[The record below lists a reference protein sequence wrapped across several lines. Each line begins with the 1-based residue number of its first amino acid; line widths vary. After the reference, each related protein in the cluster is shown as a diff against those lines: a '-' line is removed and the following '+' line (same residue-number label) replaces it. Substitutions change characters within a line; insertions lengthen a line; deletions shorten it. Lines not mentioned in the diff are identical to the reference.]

1 MMRRTSLVI
10 AIIYLILALIFGG
23 LALFLVTMAL
33 VIIALA
39 LIWFGEEIGEYTGG
53 FHRIGRPYITKK
65 SPGALVSLFGWL
77 LLALP
82 VILLLLKLTQKK

>member
-1 MMRRTSLVI
+1 MLKKTSL
-10 AIIYLILALIFGG
+10 IITVTYLILALIFGG
-23 LALFLVTMAL
+23 RALFLVTMAL
-33 VIIALA
+33 LIIALA
-39 LIWFGEEIGEYTGG
+39 LIWFGDEIGDYTGG

-82 VILLLLKLTQKK
+82 IIFFLLNLTQKK